1 MNNKIVFGQY
11 YNSNSWIHR
20 LDPRVKISTVILFM
34 ICLFIVKSI
43 FVLLGFLAFLLI
55 LIITSKVPLAKFF
68 NSIKM
73 MTFVLILTFFLQ
85 LIFRKDG
92 YIIESL
98 SFNLTYLSI
107 GLILAT
113 LVLWILFSR
122 HIKFFKNLILIIIVL
137 GLFSFQYF
145 VSFGGLIT
153 TYKIDIYSSGLI
165 MASYVILRIVA
176 LVVIS
181 SLLTLT
187 TTPTELNN
195 GLEKMLAFLN
205 VFKIKV
211 SILTMMISIALRFIP
226 TLINESDKILKAQAS
241 RGSDFSEGRLKERI
255 SQIVSLIVPMFVI
268 AYKRAYD
275 LADAMEARGYVPGSK
290 RSSIYVLKYHL
301 KDFLVYAF
309 DVIILFVTIF
319 VRVKYAL

>member
-1 MNNKIVFGQY
+1 MNGKIVFGQY

-20 LDPRVKISTVILFM
+20 LDPRVKIATVILLM

-43 FVLLGFLAFLLI
+43 LVLICYLVFLLI
-55 LIITSKVPLAKFF
+55 LIITSKVPLTKFF

-85 LIFRKDG
+85 LLFRKDG
-92 YIIESL
+92 ELLYSL
-98 SFNLTYLSI
+98 DFNLTFLSI
-107 GLILAT
+107 ALILLSIT
-113 LVLWILFSR
+113 LWILFSK
-122 HIKFFKNLILIIIVL
+122 HIKYFKNFFLIILILL
-137 GLFSFQYF
+137 LFAFQYF
-145 VSFGGLIT
+145 VGFGGLIT
-153 TYKIDIYSSGLI
+153 TYTIDIYDSGFI
-165 MASYVILRIVA
+165 TGAYVILRIIA

-195 GLEKMLAFLN
+195 GLERMLRFLN
-205 VFKIKV
+205 IFKIKV

-241 RGSDFSEGRLKERI
+241 RGSDFSEGRFKDRVF
-255 SQIVSLIVPMFVI
+255 QIVSLIVPMFVI

-275 LADAMEARGYVPGSK
+275 LADAMEARGYVPDRK
-290 RSSIYVLKYHL
+290 RSSIYVLKYQY
-301 KDFLVYAF
+301 KDYFVYLF
-309 DVIILFVTIF
+309 DCIILFVTIF
-319 VRVKYAL
+319 VRVKYAM